1 MKALTDRQR
10 RAFELR
16 QEGRTLAE
24 IAREMNLTREPVRQL
39 IAAAR
44 WKLGLRPEI
53 FEEGVQTSEKV

>member
-1 MKALTDRQR
+1 M
-10 RAFELR
+10 R

-44 WKLGLRPEI
+44 WKLGLRPEM
-53 FEEGVQTSEKV
+53 FEESEPNS